1 MRVILNILTFLS
13 LLVVIHAAALPAT
26 GSNMDARDEIAAR
39 GGPTGPHK
47 KPPTHKP
54 TKEGK

>member
-39 GGPTGPHK
+39 GGPTKPLK
-47 KPPTHKP
+47 KYPTHKSN
-54 TKEGK
+54 KERE